1 VAAAPSSLA
10 RQKNDTKTIP
20 AEVHFFIV
28 ADEMIPGRKVTRR
41 VFTTESRFIQ
51 SLISSEPQTAAKLLH
66 PEQYGLWPRNV
77 SSTISLGQHVMENPD
92 SPFISAS
99 NLPKGAPYQGRL
111 VYIDVS
117 KLKRAGVTLYE
128 TQDLLQDLD
137 RLKAASADSAFQKK
151 VEYFK
156 QLTSVRDREVLLDVR
171 TSAAGEVPAAAIK
184 SAASMG
190 LTRSLQFV
198 QGVGIVVTVYDLGQ
212 AGVTSFSTHSLRPF
226 EKEAGHDAVGWGGAI
241 AGARLFA
248 MGGAAL
254 GIETGPGAIVTGA
267 VGGVVGGIIGF
278 FAADWVEKQVLR
290 W

>member
-1 VAAAPSSLA
+1 VAAVPSSLSGKQPA
-10 RQKNDTKTIP
+10 QKTFP

-41 VFTTESRFIQ
+41 VFTTESRFIK
-51 SLISSEPQTAAKLLH
+51 SLLSSEPQMASKFLH
-66 PEQYGLWPRNV
+66 PEQYGLWPRNIN
-77 SSTISLGQHVMENPD
+77 STISLAQHVMQNPD

-99 NLPKGAPYQGRL
+99 NLPFGAPYQGRL

-128 TQDLLQDLD
+128 TPDLLQDLD
-137 RLKAASADSAFQKK
+137 RLKAASADSSFQQK

-156 QLTSVRDREVLLDVR
+156 NLSSVRDREVLLDVR
-171 TSAAGEVPAAAIK
+171 TSVEGEVPAAALK

-190 LTRSLQFV
+190 ITRSLQFV
-198 QGVGIVVTVYDLGQ
+198 QGVGIVVTVYDLGK
-212 AGVTSFSTHSLRPF
+212 AGVTSFSSHSLRPF
-226 EKEAGHDAVGWGGAI
+226 EKEAGRDAVGWGGAA

-254 GIETGPGAIVTGA
+254 GVETGPGAIVTGA